1 MTQEILAEGSQGH
14 STIVGYERT
23 VAAPA
28 AALCNGTAAHGFE
41 LDDHLDEAIVH
52 PGAIIIPAALASA
65 EAVNAPGSR
74 LLLGLIA
81 GYETLNRVGLAMGVD
96 PSVRG
101 WHKTALAGPVGAA
114 VAAGVVMKL
123 DSNQLLAAAAL
134 ACSTASGTKS
144 FAAGMG
150 GGMEKRMHAG
160 RAAEAGVRMAQL
172 AARGF
177 TAPPNGLDGRF
188 GLLEVV
194 SGKSARH
201 ELLASDLGKHW
212 AIEHVYVKGYPC
224 CAGWGYSDLLP
235 YFKRL
240 EDYPEGDPAIRGRG
254 GPIGVTN
261 LGHFDELVDAFVD
274 ACEQNGSKRLS
285 DYNDGSYE
293 GTFPLQYSTR
303 NGLRSSSA
311 AAYLRPAI
319 KRPNLT
325 VLTNA
330 TATRVLTEGKR
341 ATGIEVSYG
350 GALQQIRARR
360 EVVLSAGPLKS
371 PQLLELSGI
380 GNAEVL
386 RKFGISPVHNLPGV
400 GENLHDH
407 PNVRLTFEC
416 TKPITIN
423 DVLRNPL
430 LRVKAGLRFI
440 FQRKGLLT
448 ICSASAQTNLRS
460 SPSVTQPD
468 LVLRLLPVSGKDR
481 YARTARYGLD
491 PYPGFTFGIT
501 PLQPRSVGAIHIR
514 STDPH
519 DQATMDP
526 RYLSHE
532 ADAQLFLDG
541 IRIARQVAQQPAM
554 KTLIVRETRPGPG
567 TNDNAALL
575 DYVRETAQTSWHM
588 IGTCKMGVDDA
599 SVVDPE
605 LRVRGIANLR
615 VVDTSICP
623 TIPSSNT
630 NAAALAIGEKGAD
643 MVLAAARA

>member
-1 MTQEILAEGSQGH
+1 MYVASLPQNAEFDYV
-14 STIVGYERT
+14 IVGAGSAGCVIANRLSADGRHQVLLVEAGGRDNKINIRIPLMVAKLLMDERVT
-23 VAAPA
+23 WPFKTEPQTH
-28 AALCNGTAAHGFE
+28 LNGKPQ
-41 LDDHLDEAIVH
+41 LW
-52 PGAIIIPAALASA
+52 
-65 EAVNAPGSR
+65 
-74 LLLGLIA
+74 
-81 GYETLNRVGLAMGVD
+81 
-96 PSVRG
+96 VRG
-101 WHKTALAGPVGAA
+101 RVIGG
-114 VAAGVVMKL
+114 
-123 DSNQLLAAAAL
+123 SN
-134 ACSTASGTKS
+134 SI
-144 FAAGMG
+144 
-150 GGMEKRMHAG
+150 
-160 RAAEAGVRMAQL
+160 
-172 AARGF
+172 
-177 TAPPNGLDGRF
+177 NGLLFVRGDPAEYDKWRDAG
-188 GLLEVV
+188 
-194 SGKSARH
+194 
-201 ELLASDLGKHW
+201 
-212 AIEHVYVKGYPC
+212 

-240 EDYPEGDPAIRGRG
+240 EDYPAGDPAIRGRG

-274 ACEQNGSKRLS
+274 ACEQNGYKRLS

-311 AAYLRPAI
+311 VAYLRPAVR
-319 KRPNLT
+319 RPNLT
-325 VLTNA
+325 VLINA
-330 TATRVLTEGKR
+330 TATRVLTEGRR

-350 GALQQIRARR
+350 GALRQIRARR

-380 GNAEVL
+380 GDADVL

-400 GENLHDH
+400 GENLRDH

-416 TKPITIN
+416 AKPITIN

-430 LRVKAGLRFI
+430 LRIKAGLRFV
-440 FQRKGLLT
+440 FQRQGLLT

-460 SPSVTQPD
+460 SPSVKQPD

-514 STDPH
+514 SNDPH
-519 DQATMDP
+519 DQAAMDP

-541 IRIARQVAQQPAM
+541 IRVARQVAQQPALQS
-554 KTLIVRETRPGPG
+554 LIVRETRPGPG
-567 TNDNAALL
+567 TSDAAALL
-575 DYVRETAQTSWHM
+575 DYVRDTAQTSWHM
-588 IGTCKMGVDDA
+588 IGTCKMGVDEA

-615 VVDTSICP
+615 VADTSICP